1 MNWRNAVV
9 KGNDFLPRLR
19 TKALQVMSKR
29 KNLCIVA
36 TREKA
41 KEVDEP
47 NGIAPQRE
55 MVTNDISR

>member
-1 MNWRNAVV
+1 VV